1 MGGRGRGR
9 PKGSKGTKRVSK
21 ALGHSK
27 SQCAVCHLIK
37 RADKI
42 KEHQVSSV
50 LFDASGEPVGEDHPG
65 YISLTE
71 DKRKHTD
78 FFRENKYNRL
88 NLPRNKIIV
97 NELPGNI
104 TSFFVKRQRLENN
117 NDDTNNDSDCELE
130 DDHILEDGDTIHSV
144 DGLEMVT
151 NVNCEVNEFD
161 MNENSLDE
169 NCAMNNTEEDNV
181 NTIFPPPRSNIFNE
195 EEDEIEDNSYSLEED
210 ENEESVSVELD
221 PNSRTE
227 ESINSND
234 NSLDQEKVTE
244 PSEINPDKLIE
255 DLTKSITSQF
265 GSLIEV
271 QSLGNISKVIAARV
285 VEKLEEK
292 KRRDTVLEDSES
304 MWREDESGEQIFCL
318 CCSRYGSDPNVPQN
332 VRKYNHGNFGIFKKV
347 NPRGRNLFGTL
358 ANHTKN
364 LLHIWCLNRYKIKQQ
379 EEESFNK
386 KNEKACSMIVT
397 NAAFVLKD
405 PAGSA
410 KTFVELNNKD
420 QLLMGENYP
429 TKNDGKQ
436 YYFELRSIFFN
447 KLSQKMKATIL
458 KVNKIAISLD
468 KVTLDVPYTVI
479 CTYYFWKGRLKVF
492 LNELCM
498 FQSDFYDG
506 EGSARMV
513 CESLYRTLGVDREDL
528 VEKLEHL
535 SIDGVY
541 VDQVERIRGGGS
553 LSLTEHLTEHLGL
566 GTDSK
571 LITNSWD
578 LGHRIQLVLGDIL
591 KNKKV
596 NTLNSIKR
604 LCQQCLV

>member
-1 MGGRGRGR
+1 M
-9 PKGSKGTKRVSK
+9 
-21 ALGHSK
+21 
-27 SQCAVCHLIK
+27 
-37 RADKI
+37 
-42 KEHQVSSV
+42 SSV

-304 MWREDESGEQIFCL
+304 MWHEDESGEQIFCL
-318 CCSRYGSDPNVPQN
+318 M
-332 VRKYNHGNFGIFKKV
+332 
-347 NPRGRNLFGTL
+347 LFPL
-358 ANHTKN
+358 WK
-364 LLHIWCLNRYKIKQQ
+364 
-379 EEESFNK
+379 
-386 KNEKACSMIVT
+386 
-397 NAAFVLKD
+397 
-405 PAGSA
+405 
-410 KTFVELNNKD
+410 
-420 QLLMGENYP
+420 
-429 TKNDGKQ
+429 
-436 YYFELRSIFFN
+436 RS
-447 KLSQKMKATIL
+447 
-458 KVNKIAISLD
+458 
-468 KVTLDVPYTVI
+468 
-479 CTYYFWKGRLKVF
+479 
-492 LNELCM
+492 
-498 FQSDFYDG
+498 
-506 EGSARMV
+506 
-513 CESLYRTLGVDREDL
+513 
-528 VEKLEHL
+528 
-535 SIDGVY
+535 
-541 VDQVERIRGGGS
+541 
-553 LSLTEHLTEHLGL
+553 
-566 GTDSK
+566 
-571 LITNSWD
+571 
-578 LGHRIQLVLGDIL
+578 
-591 KNKKV
+591 
-596 NTLNSIKR
+596 
-604 LCQQCLV
+604 